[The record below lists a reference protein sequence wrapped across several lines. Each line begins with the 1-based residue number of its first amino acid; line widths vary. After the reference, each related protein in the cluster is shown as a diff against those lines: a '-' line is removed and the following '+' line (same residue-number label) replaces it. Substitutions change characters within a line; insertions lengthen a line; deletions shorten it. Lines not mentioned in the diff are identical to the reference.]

1 MIQYFPF
8 NYFWVSLSP
17 TRIFKYRRYLSILQ
31 SLFILLFLSALLLIP
46 ATLQLSKQ
54 TAGQLNFYSPL
65 ALEQIDDTLWQ
76 RFTQD
81 EETTEQTADRLIK
94 VGGVKPEE
102 LDESGLVVWLGQEE
116 FLLKD
121 PNKPTIQAHYTD
133 KQTLV
138 EANNVTAFKEELS
151 KQWSDQY
158 ALPLRLV
165 SLTMVSLL
173 ISINLLLLVA
183 GSTFF
188 LSLMRKS
195 PLYTIGSIKEAF
207 VMTLNSLGLPTFIT
221 FVCGWFTKNLAALL
235 VIHGL
240 LFVLNLLASYWRTH
254 FNDQYI
260 EPTLDI

>member
-54 TAGQLNFYSPL
+54 MPGQLDFYSSL
-65 ALEQIDDTLWQ
+65 AFEEIDDRLWQ
-76 RFTQD
+76 QFQQG
-81 EETTEQTADRLIK
+81 EEKTDQTSDHFIK
-94 VGGVKPEE
+94 VGGEKPGE
-102 LDESGLVVWLGQEE
+102 LDDSLLAVWLGQDE
-116 FLLKD
+116 FILKD
-121 PNKPTIQAHYTD
+121 PNKPMIQAHYTN
-133 KQTLV
+133 KQTLL
-138 EANNVTAFKEELS
+138 EAKSLTDFKKELS
-151 KQWSDQY
+151 KQWSEQY

-165 SLTMVSLL
+165 SLAMVSLL

-188 LSLMRKS
+188 LSLMKKS
-195 PLYTIGSIKEAF
+195 PLYTIESVKEAF

-221 FVCGWFTKNLAALL
+221 FICGWFTKNLAALFI
-235 VIHGL
+235 IHGL

-260 EPTLDI
+260 DPTLDI